1 MTGITRGISG
11 LKGRIKV
18 RTVLIYEH
26 ITGGGL
32 AGLEMPVSMAA
43 EGGAMRRALVADFS
57 AVPGVRVLSTLDARL
72 PDEPGTIRIA
82 ADAREALSTLASKAD
97 HTILIAPETGGVL
110 RDLTLCVEAAGG
122 NSLGSSPGA
131 IDLAADKNRLAAHL
145 ASWGIPTPVSR
156 VVYPRLGLPRDVCY
170 PSVLKPIDGAGSVDT
185 LFVESADDPIVA
197 AFPGELGLLQPF
209 IPGDPRSVTFLVGLA
224 GPALL
229 VGVSRQRMS
238 RIDGRFEYRG
248 GTLLDEG
255 VSQDHPTRQVLKSMP
270 GLSGLVGVDY
280 IDASPAIVLDVNPR
294 PTTSCVGLVAAL
306 GQGRL
311 ASTWT
316 GLIDGL
322 ILSATVEPLAR
333 PRPPLSFL
341 ADGTLQ
347 R

>member
-1 MTGITRGISG
+1 MTGITRGISS
-11 LKGRIKV
+11 LKGRFKV

-32 AGLEMPVSMAA
+32 AGLEMPASMAA

-57 AVPGVRVLSTLDARL
+57 AVTGVRVLSTLDARL

-82 ADAREALSTLASKAD
+82 ADARETLSTLASEAD
-97 HTILIAPETGGVL
+97 HTILVAPETGGVL
-110 RDLTLCVEAAGG
+110 RDLTLSVEAAGG

-131 IDLAADKNRLAAHL
+131 IDLAADKNRIAAHL
-145 ASWGIPTPVSR
+145 AAWGIPTPLSR
-156 VVYPRLGLPRDVCY
+156 VVNPRLGLPRDACY
-170 PSVLKPIDGAGSVDT
+170 PAVLKPIDGAGSVDT
-185 LFVESADDPIVA
+185 LFIESADDPIA
-197 AFPGELGLLQPF
+197 SAFPGEMGLLQPF
-209 IPGDPRSVTFLVGLA
+209 IPGEPRSVTFLIGPA
-224 GPALL
+224 GPTLL
-229 VGVSRQRMS
+229 VGVARQRIS
-238 RIDGRFEYRG
+238 LSDGRFEYLG

-255 VSQDHPTRQVLKSMP
+255 VPQDHPTRHVLKSMP

-311 ASTWT
+311 ASAWID
-316 GLIDGL
+316 LIDGL
-322 ILSATVEPLAR
+322 IVSATVEPLAR
-333 PRPPLSFL
+333 PTAPLSFL
-341 ADGTLQ
+341 ADGTMQ